1 MVHADQDLCKRL
13 GNMMMIDANWQTDF
27 AFEQCRWR

>member
-13 GNMMMIDANWQTDF
+13 GNVRMIDANWRADF
-27 AFEQCRWR
+27 SFEQNRWR